1 MKVTKYALPGIEKNK
16 KQTYFRRQLVCH
28 VTCPYISR
36 HLKQKVNPVTHSDV
50 FLSVPIFFRL
60 LCSYFEAVSLHNCF
74 GEAKQAPRGQQKD
87 WFTPSARHCCRF
99 FDDVNQ
105 AFNVKVLVF
114 VSELKFI
121 GPFIFL
127 KEKKKNNFW
136 LFSIPEILVDCRL
149 SPSGDLKTKP
159 FGTWWNGETNFLHR
173 ISIKKKFQKWQQ
185 RKLSPKC

>member
-114 VSELKFI
+114 VYELKFI

-127 KEKKKNNFW
+127 KEKKKKTIFGCFLFRKSW
-136 LFSIPEILVDCRL
+136 LIVECRRLVIWKRNL
-149 SPSGDLKTKP
+149 SELVEMAKP
-159 FGTWWNGETNFLHR
+159 IFFIG
-173 ISIKKKFQKWQQ
+173 SQ
-185 RKLSPKC
+185 